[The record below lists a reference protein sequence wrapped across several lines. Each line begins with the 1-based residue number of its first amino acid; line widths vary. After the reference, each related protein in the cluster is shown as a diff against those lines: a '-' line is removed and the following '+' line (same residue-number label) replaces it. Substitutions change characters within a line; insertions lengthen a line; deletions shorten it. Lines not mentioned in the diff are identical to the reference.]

1 MLQFLLRAEK
11 LLRAAEGAKK
21 SSEWNYTFLRY
32 RVTRLQ
38 IGSDSLAGPT
48 GRICQ
53 WCETCKWFSS
63 VPATSWPS
71 GRLLSGLEVSQNFL
85 GIFHCQIFIVVIVDL
100 KKRVLKSI
108 AYLAYQIFLVFAL
121 SICVLMKCNFGAKGF
136 CIEKSEYVTKRIY
149 FGYCHKSGCSL
160 SFAVQYRV
168 FAFSQKVFTFSNS
181 NLDFAISNWL
191 WHFR

>member
-1 MLQFLLRAEK
+1 MKIKCVTTKFNQTRIGIVPGSKSYESGLKCWNEYKIHKTVHIYLTLALGSFYVTVPSQGWKTIKSCWGR
-11 LLRAAEGAKK
+11 KK

-32 RVTRLQ
+32 RVKGLQ

-85 GIFHCQIFIVVIVDL
+85 GIFNCQIFIVVIVDL
-100 KKRVLKSI
+100 KKESTQVNSMYGSPNCRYWETK
-108 AYLAYQIFLVFAL
+108 IF
-121 SICVLMKCNFGAKGF
+121 
-136 CIEKSEYVTKRIY
+136 
-149 FGYCHKSGCSL
+149 
-160 SFAVQYRV
+160 
-168 FAFSQKVFTFSNS
+168 
-181 NLDFAISNWL
+181 
-191 WHFR
+191 